1 MRAVSSRIL
10 RVAVM
15 FASFAFCC
23 SSTVARQTSNAAQ
36 RPAPAP
42 VSNIVACKA
51 LEAHTSSQP
60 GVTVVLFHQRDKKDQ
75 PRFASL
81 LKQADG
87 ATVQIRIGKGDWQ
100 PVSVARLRMCFG
112 RGLLVFPSGSI
123 KLRDKEEFAVR
134 FGPQTAQ
141 Q

>member
-1 MRAVSSRIL
+1 MRAAFLKIFLAPVLFATLIL
-10 RVAVM
+10 VRSPLDAG
-15 FASFAFCC
+15 
-23 SSTVARQTSNAAQ
+23 QAAQ
-36 RPAPAP
+36 TPARTAPAA
-42 VSNIVACKA
+42 VSNVVPCKA
-51 LEAHTSSQP
+51 LEIHTSAQP

-87 ATVQIRIGKGDWQ
+87 STVDIRIGKGDWQ

-123 KLRDKEEFAVR
+123 KLRDKEEFVVR
-134 FGPQTAQ
+134 FAAKTASQ
-141 Q
+141 